1 MAVGNREYSDRLFNF
16 LFESKE
22 NKEWTMNL
30 YNALN
35 GSRHTDPSDIEIITT
50 KEVLYLG
57 MHNDVSFLIANH
69 MNLYE
74 QQSTFNP
81 NMPLRLMQY
90 AGNIYDKYC
99 KKHGLNKY
107 GDTLLKL
114 PVPKLVVF
122 YNGTEARREERILRF
137 SDSFPEDSDPDIAV
151 KVRMLNVNY
160 GKNTALLAACKPLQE
175 YSWLVAEIRQ
185 HQENGDQKDNLG
197 IAIDE
202 AIFNMPDDYLIKPFL
217 VAHKVEVKGMLL
229 TEYGEVEQM
238 QLFMKDG
245 ERKGREEGIKEGIKE
260 GRKEGKEK
268 GLEQFSK
275 LVQILSKEG
284 RFNDIVMASENSEY
298 LNELLKKYNIEETE
312 VES

>member
-1 MAVGNREYSDRLFNF
+1 
-16 LFESKE
+16 
-22 NKEWTMNL
+22 
-30 YNALN
+30 
-35 GSRHTDPSDIEIITT
+35 
-50 KEVLYLG
+50 
-57 MHNDVSFLIANH
+57 
-69 MNLYE
+69 
-74 QQSTFNP
+74 
-81 NMPLRLMQY
+81 
-90 AGNIYDKYC
+90 
-99 KKHGLNKY
+99 
-107 GDTLLKL
+107 
-114 PVPKLVVF
+114 
-122 YNGTEARREERILRF
+122 
-137 SDSFPEDSDPDIAV
+137 
-151 KVRMLNVNY
+151 MLNVNY

-185 HQENGDQKDNLG
+185 HQENGDKKDNLG

-202 AIFNMPDDYLIKPFL
+202 AIFNMPDDYLIKPCL